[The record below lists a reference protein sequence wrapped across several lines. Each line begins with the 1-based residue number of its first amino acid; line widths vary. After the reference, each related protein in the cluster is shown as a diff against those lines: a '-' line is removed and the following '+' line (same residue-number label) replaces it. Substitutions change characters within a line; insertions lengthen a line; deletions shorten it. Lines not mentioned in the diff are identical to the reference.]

1 MILDEELVVDHVN
14 SKTKTLNTS
23 KISKKTN
30 KTNECK
36 SFKLVKI
43 NVEPTDTSL
52 TIPIK
57 KPKVNLSTIKELKEF
72 EEKSNTKT
80 ILNKIKVVK
89 NDTPTLIE
97 KKNNLQGDIDNIDNF
112 NNTIDEM
119 KPAVPEIVLSPYVCT
134 TRGQKWKP
142 SPCKPPKLSELYDQY
157 EDNTIADNYR
167 YAYLLKMPSI
177 VVCMN

>member
-1 MILDEELVVDHVN
+1 LKV
-14 SKTKTLNTS
+14 S
-23 KISKKTN
+23 KIPKKKN

-36 SFKLVKI
+36 PFKHVNI

-57 KPKVNLSTIKELKEF
+57 KPRINLSTIKEMKEF

-80 ILNKIKVVK
+80 ILNKIKIVK
-89 NDTPTLIE
+89 DDTPTLIE
-97 KKNNLQGDIDNIDNF
+97 KENNLQGDIDNIDNF

-119 KPAVPEIVLSPYVCT
+119 KVVVPEIILSPFVCT

-142 SPCKPPKLSELYDQY
+142 SPRKPPKLSELYDQY

-167 YAYLLKMPSI
+167 YAYLLKYFL
-177 VVCMN
+177 